1 MNEAVTEIV
10 YRQKNAWEQNDVEAI
25 LTDFAPHCVF
35 ITPKSRYEGIDAVR
49 KVVEGF
55 VQTGAKAQITIHRL
69 MVDGNQGAV
78 EWTWQE
84 TRPSSD
90 EIIIAE
96 DAIILEVVEGKIIY
110 WREYFNPADM
120 QNE

>member
-1 MNEAVTEIV
+1 MDDSIERLI
-10 YRQKNAWEQNDVEAI
+10 YRQKNAWETRDIEAI
-25 LTDFAPHCVF
+25 LADFAPNCVF
-35 ITPKSRYEGIDAVR
+35 ITPKSRYEGVEAVR

-55 VQTGAKAQITIHRL
+55 VGTKAKAQITIHRI
-69 MVDGNQGAV
+69 MVDGDQAAV

-90 EIIIAE
+90 EIIIVK
-96 DAIILEVVEGKIIY
+96 DAIILEVVEGKIVY
-110 WREYFNPADM
+110 WREYFNPADI